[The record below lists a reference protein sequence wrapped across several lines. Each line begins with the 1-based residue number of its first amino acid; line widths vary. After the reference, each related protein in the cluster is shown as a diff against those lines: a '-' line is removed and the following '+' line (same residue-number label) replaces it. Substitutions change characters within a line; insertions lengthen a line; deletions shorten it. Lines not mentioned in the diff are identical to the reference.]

1 MVRTVLCKK
10 RKPSPVQIS
19 PQKLNHPKAFSHLAQ
34 ADTLKQQLQFKVTN
48 PASNDGK
55 FKKKKKTNA
64 FPLENK
70 RVQGS
75 GRCPLLAT
83 VTGSALVWM
92 NQERYP
98 GMPTG
103 LCYLFQSTLI

>member
-55 FKKKKKTNA
+55 FKKKKKRPMR
-64 FPLENK
+64 FHWRIK
-70 RVQGS
+70 GFRVQADAH
-75 GRCPLLAT
+75 C
-83 VTGSALVWM
+83 
-92 NQERYP
+92 
-98 GMPTG
+98 
-103 LCYLFQSTLI
+103 